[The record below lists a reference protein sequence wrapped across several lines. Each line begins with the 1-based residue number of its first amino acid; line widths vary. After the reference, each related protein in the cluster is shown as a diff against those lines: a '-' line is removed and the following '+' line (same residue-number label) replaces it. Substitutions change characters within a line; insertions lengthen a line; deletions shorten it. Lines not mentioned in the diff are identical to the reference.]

1 MKNRRTLKIGI
12 GALALVI
19 AGVSLVTN
27 FALVFANPGAREKPG
42 LAPASRSAVPSEKTG
57 DQELAYLLVKLV
69 LETRREIAGHYTRKQ
84 SPIPGVSKLYQR
96 LLVKNLI
103 LPAAVADQ
111 IFAETV
117 PHATNGRAW
126 VKMVVDNPRN
136 PHNRGDDVAAGLLAK
151 LRTGMATAE
160 ESTSGTYYYAEPIVA
175 KRACLYCHGD
185 PKGAPD
191 PFFPEFT
198 KDGWQEGDIIGAV
211 IARVAR
217 KTQPN
222 G

>member
-1 MKNRRTLKIGI
+1 MEKRHTLKIAI

-19 AGVSLVTN
+19 AVISLATN
-27 FALVFANPGAREKPG
+27 FAMVFANPVVRDEQG
-42 LAPASRSAVPSEKTG
+42 LTPASHAAVSSEKTG

-69 LETRREIAGHYTRKQ
+69 LETRREIAGHFTRKQ
-84 SPIPGVSKLYQR
+84 SFIPSVGKLYQR

-103 LPAAVADQ
+103 LPAAVADKV
-111 IFAETV
+111 FAETV

-136 PHNRGDDVAAGLLAK
+136 PHNRGDEVATALLAE
-151 LRTGMATAE
+151 LRAGVTTAE
-160 ESTSGTYYYAEPIVA
+160 ESTNVAYYYAEPIQA

-191 PFFPEFT
+191 PFFPEYT
-198 KDGWQEGDIIGAV
+198 KDGWHEGDIIGAV

-217 KTQPN
+217 NTQAN